1 MLVVASLGKIPGVGQ
16 KQELAGLSLISL
28 KDQSV
33 TKLGDGRPIGNLD
46 GLELLQPGVYLVT
59 DWAAGA
65 LYRVDAKGK
74 AQQLIDLNQGS
85 ADLTY
90 LPDKKIVLIPM
101 MLDNTLVAY
110 RLD

>member
-1 MLVVASLGKIPGVGQ
+1 M
-16 KQELAGLSLISL
+16 
-28 KDQSV
+28 
-33 TKLGDGRPIGNLD
+33 
-46 GLELLQPGVYLVT
+46 T

>member
-1 MLVVASLGKIPGVGQ
+1 M
-16 KQELAGLSLISL
+16 
-28 KDQSV
+28 
-33 TKLGDGRPIGNLD
+33 
-46 GLELLQPGVYLVT
+46 LQPGVYLVT

-74 AQQLIDLNQGS
+74 AERLIDLNQGS